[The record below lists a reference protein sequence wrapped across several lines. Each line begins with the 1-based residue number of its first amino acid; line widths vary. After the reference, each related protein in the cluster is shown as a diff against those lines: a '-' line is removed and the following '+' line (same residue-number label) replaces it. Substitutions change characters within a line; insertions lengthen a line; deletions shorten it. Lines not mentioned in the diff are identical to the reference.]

1 MSKPADALPALITAA
16 GLDDYMP
23 MPPVNT
29 STEMFPECASMR
41 ACLYRLSPGA
51 VTIPPVDSLRVVVQL
66 SAKCMTLERDLGG
79 VTSATHP
86 CLDSININPAYQSIH
101 WQWDS
106 FMEIV
111 QIQLPKDFITKIAP
125 EYGLDAERLLR
136 LERLNI
142 HDGLIAQIGREISAI
157 LEGTHH
163 GADVTYLDALA
174 TFLGLHLARH
184 YCQGVPQAH
193 IDQRDMDLSRVV
205 EYIHQNLGRDLRIE
219 QIAKM
224 VNLSNFYFIRQFKAA
239 LGKTP
244 HQYILDCRIQLAKD
258 LLCNSFLPIND
269 ISQRCGFSTQSH
281 FTSSFRQNTGT
292 SPRAF
297 RHHQPKADIALQ

>member
-184 YCQGVPQAH
+184 Y
-193 IDQRDMDLSRVV
+193 
-205 EYIHQNLGRDLRIE
+205 
-219 QIAKM
+219 
-224 VNLSNFYFIRQFKAA
+224 
-239 LGKTP
+239 
-244 HQYILDCRIQLAKD
+244 
-258 LLCNSFLPIND
+258 
-269 ISQRCGFSTQSH
+269 
-281 FTSSFRQNTGT
+281 
-292 SPRAF
+292 
-297 RHHQPKADIALQ
+297 